1 MVMKYSLG
9 ILIVAILLGGCSTA
23 GHKTEAAS
31 TGNDLSY
38 LAKTDIDTVADIH
51 IRRVDVLLR
60 RLATKLYRRNPIH
73 CKGGTRAI
81 EGCVAHLF
89 EPQQTFPALLG
100 KRRTESIQLAFD
112 ETFHGD
118 RVMALIIG
126 LKTMIAAAYGDKEE
140 FFITDELDPQKLY
153 NSARNIEITVWRLGQ
168 QRRANGELFLLSNE
182 MNGHNNNLSFERS
195 FGQLISLQDTMA
207 EIITEK
213 TQRTVKNVIQRLAT
227 AVFLPI

>member
-1 MVMKYSLG
+1 MKYSLG
-9 ILIVAILLGGCSTA
+9 ILIVMVWLGGCSTSS
-23 GHKTEAAS
+23 HKPGTAS
-31 TGNDLSY
+31 SGNELSY

-51 IRRVDVLLR
+51 LRRVDVLLR
-60 RLATKLYRRNPIH
+60 RLATKFYRRNPIH

-89 EPQQTFPALLG
+89 KPQQAYPALLG

-140 FFITDELDPQKLY
+140 FFIIDELDPQKLY
-153 NSARNIEITVWRLGQ
+153 NSARNIEITVWRLSQ
-168 QRRANGELFLLSNE
+168 HHQANGELFLLSNE
-182 MNGHNNNLSFERS
+182 MSGNINNLSFERS